1 MCSQTSAMA
10 SRGKSRKATLVPS
23 RFDAAAFDLDGV
35 ITDTASIHFEAWQQ
49 TFDALFERHA
59 RSTDVAFAPF
69 TLADYHSYIDGR
81 PREEAIRAFLS
92 ARGVEIEEGSEADG
106 PEAETVQ
113 GLARRKDGLFLARMR
128 SKGVEVYPSTV
139 ALLRRL
145 RALGLKTAVVS
156 ASRNCRE
163 VLQATRLDR
172 LFDARVDGLDVATSG
187 LRGKPAPDTFLEAA
201 RRIKTSPERTV
212 VIEDAIAGVAAGRAG
227 AFGLIIGIDRTGDG
241 TALQAAGADIVV
253 ADLNQIDLE
262 LDNGLTARRRT
273 AKPDVHRLDPFI
285 AQAVTETHHP
295 AAQAR
300 PDPWLFAH
308 EGFDPALEGRRE
320 TLFAV
325 GNGYFVTRGAA
336 AEARADDLYYPGTYL
351 AGCYNRLTTVIDG
364 RPIEN
369 EDLVNLPNWLPLT
382 FRIDDG
388 EWFELRRVDILNYRL
403 VLDLRRGLYSRTLRV
418 RDSHGQETSLVERRF
433 VHMDAKHLAGQ
444 HVTITSEN
452 WTGRLTV
459 RALLD
464 GDVTNTGVP
473 RYKAFESRNLRVCE
487 AAAIAPG
494 SMLLQVETTQSQVR
508 IAQAARLDVN
518 ARGIDAAV
526 DHRPIEEVARV
537 GYDLALDVVP
547 GASIEIEKIVA
558 LYTSRD
564 RAIADP
570 ETAARTAIARA
581 DSFDVLLQ
589 SHERI
594 WGHLWERCDLDLL
607 DVASDDADETHLAVR
622 LHLFHL
628 LQTASS
634 HSMELDAG
642 IPARGWHG
650 EGYRGHIFWD
660 ELFIFPLLILHLPIL
675 ARALLLYRY
684 RRLDEARWAARQAGF
699 RGAMYPW
706 QSGSDGREETDVM
719 YFNPRSG
726 NWIKDDTH
734 LQRHVGAAVAYNAW
748 QYYQATGDVEFL
760 YSFGAELMF
769 EIARF
774 WASIAQWNEA
784 RGRYDIR
791 GVMGPDEFHDGY
803 PDRDVPGLD
812 NSAYTNVMAVWCLA
826 RALDLFELLPKE
838 RCHELCQNL
847 RIEQEELAH
856 WEHVSCKLYLPF
868 HEDGIL
874 SQFEGYEALQEFDWD
889 AYRRKYPNIMRL
901 DLILEAESD
910 SPNRYKL
917 SKQADALMV
926 FYLFSAE
933 ELAELFNRLGY
944 TFDPNTIPRTIDYY
958 LRRSSHGST
967 LSALVHAWVLARSC
981 RQRSWSLFTEAL
993 QSDISD
999 VQGGTTREGIHLG
1012 AMSGTIDLL
1021 QRCFTG
1027 LELRGEELHF
1037 HPALPDELR
1046 RLAFRLRYRQH
1057 SLSVDITQDA
1067 LTLASDPSGA
1077 DAISIAVGDRHII
1090 LRPGE
1095 RTSVPLDRAS

>member
-1 MCSQTSAMA
+1 M
-10 SRGKSRKATLVPS
+10 SRKAGLVPS
-23 RFDAAAFDLDGV
+23 RFDAVAFDLDGV
-35 ITDTASIHFEAWQQ
+35 ITDTARIHFQAWQQ
-49 TFDALFERHA
+49 TFECFFEGRLRRA
-59 RSTDVAFAPF
+59 GVTLAPF
-69 TLADYHSYIDGR
+69 TLEDYRNYIDGR
-81 PREEAIRAFLS
+81 PREEAIRTFLA
-92 ARGVEIEEGSEADG
+92 ARGVEIEEGSEADS
-106 PEAETVQ
+106 PEAETVH
-113 GLARRKDGLFLARMR
+113 GLAKGKDGLFLKRMR
-128 SKGVEVYPSTV
+128 DQGVDVYPSTV
-139 ALLRRL
+139 ALIRRL
-145 RALGLKTAVVS
+145 RALGLRTAVVS

-163 VLQATRLDR
+163 VLQITRLDR
-172 LFDARVDGLDVATSG
+172 LFDARIDGRDAATLG
-187 LRGKPAPDTFLEAA
+187 LRGKPAPDTFLAA
-201 RRIKTSPERTV
+201 VRRLGTSPERAV
-212 VIEDAIAGVAAGRAG
+212 VVEDAIAGVAAGRAG
-227 AFGLIIGIDRTGDG
+227 NFGLVIGIDRTGDG
-241 TALQAAGADIVV
+241 TALEAAGADIVV

-262 LDNGLTARRRT
+262 LEDGLTARRPT
-273 AKPDVHRLDPFI
+273 AKLDVHRLDPFI
-285 AQAVTETHHP
+285 ARPGTETRH
-295 AAQAR
+295 AAALAQ

-336 AEARADDLYYPGTYL
+336 AEARADDLYYPGTYV
-351 AGCYNRLTTVIDG
+351 AGGYNRLTTLIDG

-382 FRIDDG
+382 FQIDQG
-388 EWFELRRVDILNYRL
+388 EWFDLRRVEILEYRL
-403 VLDLRRGLYSRTLRV
+403 ALDLRRGLYLRTLRV
-418 RDSHGQETSLVERRF
+418 RDPQGRETSLAERRF

-444 HVTITSEN
+444 HVTVTSEN
-452 WTGRLTV
+452 WSGRLTV
-459 RALLD
+459 RAMLD
-464 GDVTNTGVP
+464 GEVANTGVP
-473 RYKAFESRNLRVCE
+473 RYKAFESKHLRVCE
-487 AAAIAPG
+487 AAAIAPC

-508 IAQAARLDVN
+508 IAQAARLHVSVRGLDV
-518 ARGIDAAV
+518 AV
-526 DHRPIEEVARV
+526 DKRPIKEAARI
-537 GYDLALDVVP
+537 GYDIVLDVTP
-547 GASIEIEKIVA
+547 GISAEIEKIVA

-581 DSFDVLLQ
+581 DSFDALLQ
-589 SHERI
+589 THERA
-594 WGHLWERCDLDLL
+594 WGHLWERTDLDLL
-607 DVASDDADETHLAVR
+607 DIASDEADDAHLAVR

-660 ELFIFPLLILHLPIL
+660 ELFIFPLLNLHLPIL

-684 RRLDEARWAARQAGF
+684 RRLDEARWAARQAGL

-734 LQRHVGAAVAYNAW
+734 LQRHVGAAVAYNVW
-748 QYYQATGDVEFL
+748 QYYQATGDAEFL

-774 WASIAQWNEA
+774 WASLAQWNEA
-784 RGRYDIR
+784 RGRYDIC

-803 PDRDVPGLD
+803 PDRDAPGLD
-812 NSAYTNVMAVWCLA
+812 NNTYTNVMATWCMA
-826 RALDLFELLPKE
+826 RALELFELLPKE
-838 RCHELCQNL
+838 RCQQLCHSL

-868 HEDGIL
+868 HGDGIL

-901 DLILEAESD
+901 DLILEAERD
-910 SPNRYKL
+910 TPNRYKL
-917 SKQADALMV
+917 SKQADVLML

-933 ELAELFNRLGY
+933 ELAELFDRLGY
-944 TFDPNTIPRTIDYY
+944 AFDPVTIPGTIDYY

-967 LSALVHAWVLARSC
+967 LSALAHAWVLARSC

-1012 AMSGTIDLL
+1012 AMAGTIDLL

-1046 RLAFRLRYRQH
+1046 RLAFRLRYRRH

-1077 DAISIAVGDRHII
+1077 EAISIAVDDRHIV
-1090 LRPGE
+1090 LRPGDQ
-1095 RTSVPLDRAS
+1095 TSVPLARPT

>member
-1 MCSQTSAMA
+1 M
-10 SRGKSRKATLVPS
+10 SRKAGLVPS
-23 RFDAAAFDLDGV
+23 QFDAAAFDLDGV
-35 ITDTASIHFEAWQQ
+35 VTDTASIHFRAWEQ
-49 TFDALFERHA
+49 TFDAFFEGRT
-59 RSTDVAFAPF
+59 RRTGVAIAPF
-69 TLADYHSYIDGR
+69 TLEDYRIYIDGR
-81 PREEAIRAFLS
+81 PRKEAIRAFLA
-92 ARGVEIEEGSEADG
+92 ARKVEVEEGSEADG
-106 PEAETVQ
+106 PEAETVH
-113 GLARRKDGLFLARMR
+113 GLAGRKDGLFLERMR

-139 ALLRRL
+139 ALIRRL

-163 VLQATRLDR
+163 VLQAARLDH
-172 LFDARVDGLDVATSG
+172 LFDARIDGRDAATLG
-187 LRGKPAPDTFLEAA
+187 LPGKPAPDTFLEAT
-201 RRIKTSPERTV
+201 RRLGTSPERTV

-227 AFGLIIGIDRTGDG
+227 GFGLVIGIDRTGHGAD
-241 TALQAAGADIVV
+241 LRAAGASIVV

-262 LDNGLTARRRT
+262 LDDALTAQRFA

-285 AQAVTETHHP
+285 ARPGTETRHP
-295 AAQAR
+295 AAHAR

-351 AGCYNRLTTVIDG
+351 AGGYNRLTTLIDG
-364 RPIEN
+364 RPVEH

-382 FRIDDG
+382 FRIDEG
-388 EWFELRRVDILNYRL
+388 EWFDLRRVEILGYWQA
-403 VLDLRRGLYSRTLRV
+403 LDMRRGLYLRTLRV
-418 RDSHGQETSLVERRF
+418 RDPQGRETSLAERRF
-433 VHMDAKHLAGQ
+433 VHMGDKHLAGQ

-452 WTGRLTV
+452 WSGRLTV
-459 RALLD
+459 RAMLD
-464 GDVTNTGVP
+464 GDVANTGVP
-473 RYKAFESRNLRVCE
+473 RYRAFESKNLRVCQ
-487 AAAIAPG
+487 AAAIAPF
-494 SMLLQVETTQSQVR
+494 SMLLQVEMTQSQLR
-508 IAQAARLDVN
+508 IAQAARMD
-518 ARGIDAAV
+518 ARVRGLDAAI
-526 DHRPIEEVARV
+526 DKRPIEEAARI
-537 GYDLALDVVP
+537 GYDIDLDVAP
-547 GASIEIEKIVA
+547 GTSADIEKIVA

-570 ETAARTAIARA
+570 ETAARTAVGRA
-581 DSFDVLLQ
+581 DGFDALLQ
-589 SHERI
+589 THERV
-594 WGHLWERCDLDLL
+594 WGQLWKRSDLDLL
-607 DVASDDADETHLAVR
+607 DVVSDEADEAHLAVR

-628 LQTASS
+628 LQTASG

-660 ELFIFPLLILHLPIL
+660 ELFIFPFLNLRLPIL

-684 RRLDEARWAARQAGF
+684 RRLDEARWAASQAGF
-699 RGAMYPW
+699 LGAMYPW

-734 LQRHVGAAVAYNAW
+734 LQRHIGAAVAHNVW
-748 QYYQATGDVEFL
+748 QYYQATGDAEFL
-760 YSFGAELMF
+760 YAFGAELML

-784 RGRYDIR
+784 RGRYDIC

-803 PDRDVPGLD
+803 PDRDTPGLD
-812 NSAYTNVMAVWCLA
+812 NNAYTNVMAVWCIA

-838 RCHELCQNL
+838 RCHELCQSL
-847 RIEQEELAH
+847 GIEQEELAR

-868 HEDGIL
+868 HDDGIL

-901 DLILEAESD
+901 DLILEAEND
-910 SPNRYKL
+910 TPNRYKL
-917 SKQADALMV
+917 SKQADVLML
-926 FYLFSAE
+926 FYVFSAE
-933 ELAELFNRLGY
+933 QLAELFDRLGY
-944 TFDPNTIPRTIDYY
+944 TFDPGAIPRTIDYY

-967 LSALVHAWVLARSC
+967 LSAIAHAWVLARSC

-993 QSDISD
+993 QSDIGD
-999 VQGGTTREGIHLG
+999 IQGGTTREGIHLG
-1012 AMSGTIDLL
+1012 AMAGTIDLL

-1046 RLAFRLRYRQH
+1046 QLAFRLRYRRH

-1077 DAISIAVGDRHII
+1077 EAISIAVGDRHIV
-1090 LRPGE
+1090 LRPGD
-1095 RTSVPLDRAS
+1095 RTSVPLARPS

>member
-1 MCSQTSAMA
+1 M
-10 SRGKSRKATLVPS
+10 SRKAGLVPS
-23 RFDAAAFDLDGV
+23 RFDAVAFDLDGV
-35 ITDTASIHFEAWQQ
+35 VTDTARIHFKAWQQ
-49 TFDALFERHA
+49 TFECFFEGRTRRTGA
-59 RSTDVAFAPF
+59 SFAPF
-69 TLADYHSYIDGR
+69 TLDDYRSYIDGR
-81 PREEAIRAFLS
+81 PREEAIRAFLA
-92 ARGVEIEEGSEADG
+92 ARGLEIEEGGEADS
-106 PEAETVQ
+106 PEAETVHV
-113 GLARRKDGLFLARMR
+113 LARRKDGLFLERMR
-128 SKGVEVYPSTV
+128 SQGVEVYPSTV
-139 ALLRRL
+139 ALIRRL

-163 VLQATRLDR
+163 VLQTTRLDR
-172 LFDARVDGLDVATSG
+172 LFDARVDGQDAAISG
-187 LRGKPAPDTFLEAA
+187 LAGKPAPDTFLEAM
-201 RRIKTSPERTV
+201 RRLGTSPERSV

-227 AFGLIIGIDRTGDG
+227 NFGLVIGIDRTGHG
-241 TALQAAGADIVV
+241 TALADAGADIVV

-262 LDNGLTARRRT
+262 LDDGVKPQRLT

-285 AQAVTETHHP
+285 AQPGTETRHP
-295 AAQAR
+295 AAYAG
-300 PDPWLFAH
+300 PAPWLFVH
-308 EGFDPALEGRRE
+308 EGFDPAVEGRRE

-336 AEARADDLYYPGTYL
+336 AEAHADDLHYPGTYL
-351 AGCYNRLTTVIDG
+351 AGAYNRLTTLIDG
-364 RPIEN
+364 RSIEN

-382 FRIDDG
+382 FRIDEG
-388 EWFELRRVDILNYRL
+388 EWFDLRRVEILEYRQTI
-403 VLDLRRGLYSRTLRV
+403 DMRRGLYLRSLRV
-418 RDSHGQETSLVERRF
+418 RDPQGRETSLAERRF

-444 HVTITSEN
+444 HVAVTSQN
-452 WTGRLTV
+452 WSGRLTV
-459 RALLD
+459 RAMLD
-464 GDVTNTGVP
+464 GDVANTGVP
-473 RYKAFESRNLRVCE
+473 RYQAFESRNLRVCE
-487 AAAIAPG
+487 AAAIAPC
-494 SMLLQVETTQSQVR
+494 SMLLRVETTQSRLR
-508 IAQAARLDVN
+508 IAQAARLDVSS
-518 ARGIDAAV
+518 RGLDAAV
-526 DHRPIEEVARV
+526 DKHPIEEAARV
-537 GYDLALDVVP
+537 GYDFALDLVP

-581 DSFDVLLQ
+581 DSFDALLQ
-589 SHERI
+589 THERA
-594 WGHLWERCDLDLL
+594 WGHLWKRCDLDLL
-607 DVASDDADETHLAVR
+607 DIANDEADETHLAVR

-660 ELFIFPLLILHLPIL
+660 ELFIFPFLNLHLPIL

-734 LQRHVGAAVAYNAW
+734 LQRHIGAAVAYNVW
-748 QYYQATGDVEFL
+748 QYYQATGDAEFL
-760 YSFGAELMF
+760 YAFGAELMF

-774 WASIAQWNEA
+774 WASIAQWNEE
-784 RGRYDIR
+784 RGRFDIR

-803 PDRDVPGLD
+803 PGRDAPGLD
-812 NSAYTNVMAVWCLA
+812 NNTYTNVMACWCIT

-838 RCHELCQNL
+838 RCQELCQDL

-856 WEHVSCKLYLPF
+856 LEHVSCKLYLPF
-868 HEDGIL
+868 HDDGIL
-874 SQFEGYEALQEFDWD
+874 SQFEGYEALQEFDWN

-901 DLILEAESD
+901 DLILEAEND
-910 SPNRYKL
+910 TPNRYKL
-917 SKQADALMV
+917 SKQADVLML

-933 ELAELFNRLGY
+933 ELAELFARLGY
-944 TFDPNTIPRTIDYY
+944 TFDPGTIPRTIDYY

-967 LSALVHAWVLARSC
+967 LSALAHAWVLARCC

-993 QSDISD
+993 QSDIGD

-1012 AMSGTIDLL
+1012 AMAGTIDLL

-1037 HPALPDELR
+1037 HPVLPDELR

-1067 LTLASDPSGA
+1067 LTLSSDPSGA
-1077 DAISIAVGDRHII
+1077 EAISIAVGDRHI
-1090 LRPGE
+1090 LLHPGD
-1095 RTSVPLDRAS
+1095 RTSVPLARPSQ

>member
-1 MCSQTSAMA
+1 M
-10 SRGKSRKATLVPS
+10 SRKAGLVPS
-23 RFDAAAFDLDGV
+23 QFDAVAFDLDGV
-35 ITDTASIHFEAWQQ
+35 VTDTAGLHFEAWTQ
-49 TFDALFERHA
+49 TFDVFFEERA
-59 RSTDVAFAPF
+59 RRTGAAAAPF
-69 TLADYHSYIDGR
+69 TLEDYRKYIDGR
-81 PREEAIRAFLS
+81 PREEAIRAFLA
-92 ARGVEIEEGSEADG
+92 ARGVEIEEGSEGDG
-106 PEAETVQ
+106 PEVETVQ
-113 GLARRKDGLFLARMR
+113 GLARRKDGLFLEGIR
-128 SKGVEVYPSTV
+128 SKGVDVYPSTV
-139 ALLRRL
+139 ALIRRL
-145 RALGLKTAVVS
+145 RALRLKTAVVS
-156 ASRNCRE
+156 ASRNCQE
-163 VLQATRLDR
+163 ILQTARLDH
-172 LFDARVDGLDVATSG
+172 LFDVRIDGRNAAALG
-187 LRGKPAPDTFLEAA
+187 LPGKPAPDTFLAA
-201 RRIKTSPERTV
+201 AQRLGTSPERTV
-212 VIEDAIAGVAAGRAG
+212 VIEDAIAGVTAGRAG
-227 AFGLIIGIDRTGDG
+227 GFGLIIGIARTG
-241 TALQAAGADIVV
+241 QAADLENAGADIVV
-253 ADLNQIDLE
+253 ADLSQIDLE
-262 LDNGLTARRRT
+262 LEDGLTPRRLA

-285 AQAVTETHHP
+285 AQPGTETRHP
-295 AAQAR
+295 AADAR
-300 PDPWLFAH
+300 PDPWLFT
-308 EGFDPALEGRRE
+308 EDGFDPDLEGRRE

-336 AEARADDLYYPGTYL
+336 AEASADDLYYPGTYL
-351 AGCYNRLTTVIDG
+351 AGGYNRLTTLIDG
-364 RPIEN
+364 RSIEN

-388 EWFELRRVDILNYRL
+388 EWFDLRRVEILEYRQT
-403 VLDLRRGLYSRTLRV
+403 LDLRRGLYMRTLRL
-418 RDSHGQETSLVERRF
+418 RDPRGRETGLAERRF
-433 VHMDAKHLAGQ
+433 VHMDSKHLAGQ
-444 HVTITSEN
+444 QVTVTSRN
-452 WTGRLTV
+452 WAGRLTV
-459 RALLD
+459 RAMLD
-464 GDVTNTGVP
+464 GDVANTGVP
-473 RYKAFESRNLRVCE
+473 RYKAFESRNLHVCE
-487 AAAIAPG
+487 AAAIAPC
-494 SMLLQVETTQSQVR
+494 SMLLEVETTQSQLR
-508 IAQAARLDVN
+508 IAQAARLHVS
-518 ARGIDAAV
+518 AHGVDAAV
-526 DHRPIEEVARV
+526 DKHPIEEAARA
-537 GYDLALDVVP
+537 GYEIALDVVP
-547 GASIEIEKIVA
+547 GASIEIEKILA

-570 ETAARTAIARA
+570 VTAARTAIARA
-581 DSFDVLLQ
+581 DSFDALLQ

-607 DVASDDADETHLAVR
+607 DIASDEADETHLAVR

-660 ELFIFPLLILHLPIL
+660 ELFIFPLLNLHLPIL

-699 RGAMYPW
+699 PGAMYPW

-734 LQRHVGAAVAYNAW
+734 LQRHIGAAVAYNVW
-748 QYYQATGDVEFL
+748 QYYQATGDAEFL

-774 WASIAQWNEA
+774 WAGIAQWNEA
-784 RGRYDIR
+784 RGRYDIC

-803 PDRDVPGLD
+803 PDREAPGLD
-812 NSAYTNVMAVWCLA
+812 NNAYTNVMAAWCIA
-826 RALDLFELLPKE
+826 RALDLFEVLPNE

-847 RIEQEELAH
+847 RIEQQELAH

-868 HEDGIL
+868 HDNGIL

-901 DLILEAESD
+901 DLILEAERD

-917 SKQADALMV
+917 SKQADALMLY
-926 FYLFSAE
+926 YLFSAE

-944 TFDPNTIPRTIDYY
+944 TFDPGTIPRTIDYY

-1012 AMSGTIDLL
+1012 AMAGTIDLL

-1027 LELRGEELHF
+1027 LELRGQELHF

-1077 DAISIAVGDRHII
+1077 GAISIAVDDQHIVLHPGD
-1090 LRPGE
+1090 

>member
-1 MCSQTSAMA
+1 M
-10 SRGKSRKATLVPS
+10 SRKASLVPS
-23 RFDAAAFDLDGV
+23 RFDAVAFDLDGV
-35 ITDTASIHFEAWQQ
+35 ITDTARIHFQAWQQ
-49 TFDALFERHA
+49 TFDDFFEG
-59 RSTDVAFAPF
+59 RSRRTGVSIAPF
-69 TLADYHSYIDGR
+69 RLDDYRKYIDGR
-81 PREEAIRAFLS
+81 PREEAIRAFLA
-92 ARGVEIEEGSEADG
+92 ARGVKIEEGSELDG
-106 PEAETVQ
+106 RKAETVH
-113 GLARRKDGLFLARMR
+113 GLAGRKDGLFLERMR

-139 ALLRRL
+139 ALIRRL

-156 ASRNCRE
+156 ASRNCQE
-163 VLQATRLDR
+163 VLQTTRLDH
-172 LFDARVDGLDVATSG
+172 LFDARVDGQDAAAWG
-187 LRGKPAPDTFLEAA
+187 LKGKPAPDTFLEAA
-201 RRIKTSPERTV
+201 RRLRTSPERTV

-227 AFGLIIGIDRTGDG
+227 GFGLVIGIDRTGRG
-241 TALQAAGADIVV
+241 TDLEAAGADIVV
-253 ADLNQIDLE
+253 ADLNQIELE
-262 LDNGLTARRRT
+262 LEDGVAARRLA
-273 AKPDVHRLDPFI
+273 AKLDVHRLDPFI
-285 AQAVTETHHP
+285 ARPGTETRHP
-295 AAQAR
+295 AALAQ
-300 PDPWLFAH
+300 PDLWSFAH

-336 AEARADDLYYPGTYL
+336 AEARADDLYYPGTYV
-351 AGCYNRLTTVIDG
+351 AGGYNRLTTLIDG
-364 RPIEN
+364 RRIEN

-382 FRIDDG
+382 FRIDQG
-388 EWFELRRVDILNYRL
+388 EWFDLRRVEILEYRL
-403 VLDLRRGLYSRTLRV
+403 TLDLRHGLYLRTLRV
-418 RDSHGQETSLVERRF
+418 RDPQGRETSLAERRF

-452 WTGRLTV
+452 WSGRLTV
-459 RALLD
+459 RAMLD
-464 GDVTNTGVP
+464 GEVANTGVP
-473 RYKAFESRNLRVCE
+473 RYKAFESKHLRVCE
-487 AAAIAPG
+487 AAAIAPC

-508 IAQAARLDVN
+508 IAQAARLDVGV
-518 ARGIDAAV
+518 RGLDVAV
-526 DHRPIEEVARV
+526 DKRPIKEGARI
-537 GYDLALDVVP
+537 GYDIVLDVTP
-547 GASIEIEKIVA
+547 GISAEIEKIVA

-581 DSFDVLLQ
+581 DSFDALLQ
-589 SHERI
+589 THERA
-594 WGHLWERCDLDLL
+594 WGHLWERADLDLL
-607 DVASDDADETHLAVR
+607 DIASDEADDAHLAVR

-660 ELFIFPLLILHLPIL
+660 ELFIFPLLNLHLPML
-675 ARALLLYRY
+675 ARALLLYRH

-734 LQRHVGAAVAYNAW
+734 LQRHIGAAVAYNVW
-748 QYYQATGDVEFL
+748 QYYQATGDAEFL
-760 YSFGAELMF
+760 YAFGAELMF

-774 WASIAQWNEA
+774 WASIAQWNET
-784 RGRYDIR
+784 RGRYDIC

-803 PDRDVPGLD
+803 PDRDAPGLD
-812 NSAYTNVMAVWCLA
+812 NNTYTNVMAAWCIA

-838 RCHELCQNL
+838 RCQELCQSL

-868 HEDGIL
+868 HGDGIL

-901 DLILEAESD
+901 DLILEAERD
-910 SPNRYKL
+910 TPNRYKL
-917 SKQADALMV
+917 SKQADVLML

-944 TFDPNTIPRTIDYY
+944 TFDPVTIPGTIDYY

-967 LSALVHAWVLARSC
+967 LSALAHAWVLARSC

-1012 AMSGTIDLL
+1012 AMAGTIDLL

-1046 RLAFRLRYRQH
+1046 RLAFRLRYRRH

-1077 DAISIAVGDRHII
+1077 EAISIAVDDRHIV
-1090 LRPGE
+1090 LRPGD
-1095 RTSVPLDRAS
+1095 RTSVPLARPT